1 MSETKGMS
9 LHIGVNYLDKKGYP
23 LKPAHPKYPDGW
35 DGYLESCEFD
45 AEELCELARKAGFD
59 EPKLL
64 RSQDATAENVR
75 NEIRRAANSLKS
87 GDIFFLTYAGHG
99 GQVPDRSRD
108 EKTDRLDETWCL
120 HDRQFLD
127 DELFA
132 LYSEFE
138 PGVRILIM
146 SDSCHSGTVSRGG
159 PIRPPQRSATARCM
173 PPESVRPI
181 YVARRADYDRIQDE
195 TPQVNEEDVQA
206 SILLLAACQDQQEA
220 DGDAFHGF
228 FTQAVLDVWDNGKFE
243 GNYEDFFAKIDQE
256 LKRVG
261 RSASKARAAAGET
274 VDESKFQA
282 PNHFRIGAENPA
294 FDSQVPFQI

>member
-1 MSETKGMS
+1 MSEASGMS
-9 LHIGVNYLDKKGYP
+9 LHIGVNFLDKKGYP
-23 LKPAHPKYPDGW
+23 LKPEHPDYPDGW
-35 DGYLESCEFD
+35 DGCLASCEFD
-45 AEELCELARKAGFD
+45 AEDLFELARKSGFD
-59 EPKLL
+59 AKML

-75 NEIRRAANSLKS
+75 SEIRRAAKTLKS

-127 DELFA
+127 DEQFA
-132 LYSEFE
+132 LYNEFE
-138 PGVRILIM
+138 AGVRILIL
-146 SDSCHSGTVSRGG
+146 SDSCHSGTVVRGG
-159 PIRPPQRSATARCM
+159 PLRAPKRSATARCM

-181 YVARRADYDRIQDE
+181 YIARRADYDRIQDE
-195 TPQVNEEDVQA
+195 TPQVKEENVKA

-228 FTQAVLDVWDNGKFE
+228 FTQAVLDIWDNGKFE
-243 GNYEDFFAKIDQE
+243 GSYKDFFASVNQE
-256 LKRVG
+256 LERVG
-261 RSASKARAAAGET
+261 RSASEARAAAGET
-274 VDESKFQA
+274 VDESEFQS

-294 FDSQVPFQI
+294 FDTQVPFQI